1 MNCPNCGCNVNT
13 GAIPVSE
20 VDLPM
25 DVDPRYRGHGLIRVD
40 PNHPDNVAYDEALA
54 PGRFEELAELR
65 RLAAL

>member
-1 MNCPNCGCNVNT
+1 MNCSHCGRST
-13 GAIPVSE
+13 KMESE

-25 DVDPRYRGHGLIRVD
+25 DVDPRYRGHGQIRVD
-40 PNHPDNVAYDEALA
+40 PNHPDNLAYDEALA